1 MSALAKTAK
10 APTLTT
16 GWLIMVPR
24 EFFNLDEIFQDD
36 DQGLLDSRGNNQA
49 PSQIYRL
56 REGFAEINGFVD
68 EHDKVP
74 SDEGDQLER
83 RLARRLAAIRRDRSK
98 AQVLAPDD
106 RHGLLGSASEPDS
119 VPAGDDFDAVSE
131 NVTSLDD
138 ILADAG
144 GLLDSEAQELFEQ
157 RHIQFGSKKNTPDE
171 IAQRTPCRDF
181 DRFEGLFNGA
191 KSEIREGHS
200 ETVRF
205 AKGAQI
211 QEGDFFI
218 LDGIM
223 CLVDRIGEKNEGV
236 GHSRHNPRIRV
247 VFDNETESNLLL
259 HSFARAL
266 YKDPNGRR
274 VLMDP
279 DRVFEKMQG
288 LSHHDRRKGV
298 LYILSSKSAN
308 PELAAM
314 RDLYKIGYTEEALEK
329 RIAGAQRST
338 TYLEAPVT
346 VEATY
351 DCYGVNPRAV
361 ERLVHAMLSSQKLNV
376 TLTDHQGR
384 RYRPRE
390 WFSVDLET
398 AKKVVERIADGTI
411 SNYRIDGVSGR
422 LVAKSRRYGGG
433 SDNK

>member
-1 MSALAKTAK
+1 MA
-10 APTLTT
+10 
-16 GWLIMVPR
+16 PR
-24 EFFNLDEIFQDD
+24 EFFNLDEIFDDD

-49 PSQIYRL
+49 PGQIHRL
-56 REGFAEINGFVD
+56 REGFAEINGFID
-68 EHDKVP
+68 ANGFAP
-74 SDEGDQLER
+74 SDDADQVER
-83 RLARRLAAIRRDRSK
+83 RLARRLAAIRRDRNK
-98 AQVLAPDD
+98 TQVLAQDD
-106 RHGLLGSASEPDS
+106 RHGLLNSASEDD
-119 VPAGDDFDAVSE
+119 AAQIDDDFDAVSE

-144 GLLDSEAQELFEQ
+144 GLLDSEAQELFEE
-157 RHIQFGSKKNTPDE
+157 RHVQFGAKKHVPDE

-181 DRFEGLFNGA
+181 DSFEGLFNGA
-191 KSEIREGHS
+191 KSEIREGQS

-218 LDGIM
+218 LDGVM
-223 CLVDRIGEKNEGV
+223 CLV
-236 GHSRHNPRIRV
+236 
-247 VFDNETESNLLL
+247 
-259 HSFARAL
+259 
-266 YKDPNGRR
+266 
-274 VLMDP
+274 

-298 LYILSSKSAN
+298 LYILSSGSTN
-308 PELAAM
+308 PELSSM
-314 RDLYKIGYTEEALEK
+314 RDLYKIGYTEEALDK
-329 RIAGAQRST
+329 RIAGAHRSP

-390 WFSVDLET
+390 WFCVDLET
-398 AKKVVERIADGTI
+398 AKTVVQRIADGTI

-422 LVAKSRRYGGG
+422 LVAKSRRYARD
-433 SDNK
+433 SDNN